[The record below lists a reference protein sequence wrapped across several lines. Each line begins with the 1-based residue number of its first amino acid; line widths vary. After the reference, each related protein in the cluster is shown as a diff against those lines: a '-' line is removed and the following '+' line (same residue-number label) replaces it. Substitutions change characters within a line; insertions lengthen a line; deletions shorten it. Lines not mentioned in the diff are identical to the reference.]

1 MKSNE
6 IRRAF
11 LDFFERKG
19 HAIVPSAPMVVKN
32 DPTLMF
38 TNAGMNQFKD
48 IFLGNAPRK
57 YPRAADTQKCLRVSG
72 KHNDLEEVGH
82 DTYHHTMFEMLGNWS
97 YGDYFKKEAIEW
109 AWELLHDVYGLPAD
123 RMYAT
128 VYEGSAED
136 GVPFDSEAYDYWKRF
151 LPEDHIIRGNKH
163 DNFWE
168 MGETGPCGPC
178 SEIHYDLRDESEIA
192 ACPGRGM
199 VNTGHPQVIEI
210 WNLVFMQFN
219 RKANGSLEPL
229 PARNVDTG
237 MGFERLCM
245 ILQGKK
251 SNYDTDVFQPAIGRI
266 AAMAGKRYGDDAK
279 ADVAMRVIADHLRAI
294 SFSIADGQLPSN
306 VKAGYVIRRILR
318 RAVRYGYTY
327 LGFNEPFLC
336 RLVAGLVEQMGAQF
350 PELKAQQA
358 LIEKVIEEEESAFL
372 RTLATG
378 ISLLDG
384 VIARL
389 REEGGSRI
397 AGADAFLLYDTYGFP
412 IDLTEL
418 IAREQGVEV
427 DLEAFEQ
434 ELQAQK
440 ARSRNAAAVAADDWQ
455 ELIPLRQSE
464 FTGYDTLTEQVRIAR
479 WRRVTSKNR
488 TTYQLVFDRT
498 PFYGNSGGQVGDTGF
513 IEGAGERI
521 RIVATEKENGLIV
534 HIAEQ
539 LPADPGACFTATV
552 DADKRQAAANNH
564 TATHL
569 LHEALRDVLGKHVE
583 QKGSMVTPEGL
594 RFDFSHFQKVTPEQ
608 LREVERRVNRAIRA
622 DHALEENRA
631 ATREEAER
639 CGAMMLFGEK
649 YGDRVRMVRFGTS
662 VELCGGTHTR
672 ATGTIGL
679 FKIVNESAI
688 SAGVRRIEAVTG
700 EQAEQ
705 MLYVAEDTLRGVA
718 EAMNNSQVV
727 QAEGG
732 RGHASRADRTA
743 GRQDRGLDARA
754 RRHAARGQAGRPA
767 ARLHQGPGLQ
777 PARPHAQA
785 RIRAGHEPRGQ
796 AFADRHAGGR
806 DRRCRRE
813 CRCCGAR
820 GREAH
825 AGRRRR
831 SAFLRYGGRQEP
843 RGFAGCHR
851 PGRGAD
857 RGETEIAAQCDRAV
871 RVVPARGRTPVRT
884 LPGRRGGGFRT
895 GCFRSGKRTKQSDY
909 GTESIAYD
917 SRRLG

>member
-1 MKSNE
+1 MESNK
-6 IRRAF
+6 IRQAF
-11 LDFFERKG
+11 LDFFASKG

-97 YGDYFKKEAIEW
+97 YGDYFKKEAIAW
-109 AWELLHDVYGLPAD
+109 AWELLHDVYRLPAE

-128 VYEGSAED
+128 VFEGSEED
-136 GVPFDSEAYDYWKRF
+136 GVPFDQEAYDYWRQF

-178 SEIHYDLRDESEIA
+178 SEIHFDLRDEAEIA
-192 ACPGRGM
+192 AKPGREM
-199 VNTGHPQVIEI
+199 VNAGHPQVIEI

-251 SNYDTDVFQPAIGRI
+251 SNYDTDVFQPTIQRI
-266 AAMAGKRYGDDAK
+266 SALSGKRYGENEQC
-279 ADVAMRVIADHLRAI
+279 DVAMRVMADHLRAI
-294 SFSIADGQLPSN
+294 AFSIADGQLPSN

-327 LGFNEPFLC
+327 LGFTEPTLC
-336 RLVAGLVEQMGAQF
+336 KLVAGLVEQMGGQF

-358 LIEKVIEEEESAFL
+358 LIEKVIEEEEASFL

-378 ISLLDG
+378 INLLDG
-384 VIARL
+384 VIARVKA
-389 REEGGSRI
+389 EGTSRI
-397 AGADAFLLYDTYGFP
+397 SGKDAFVLYDTFGFP

-427 DLEAFEQ
+427 DLEDFDK

-440 ARSRNAAAVAADDWQ
+440 ARSRNAAAVDTDDWV
-455 ELIPLRQSE
+455 ELFPLKESI
-464 FTGYDTLTEQVRIAR
+464 FTGYDTLVEQVRIAR
-479 WRRVTSKNR
+479 YRRVTSKGR

-498 PFYGNSGGQVGDTGF
+498 PFYGNSGGQIGDVGYIQSGD
-513 IEGAGERI
+513 EQVA
-521 RIVATEKENGLIV
+521 IVDTEKENGLII
-534 HIAEQ
+534 HIVEHLPSDPSAE
-539 LPADPGACFTATV
+539 FTAVV
-552 DADKRQAAANNH
+552 DAEKRQNAANNH

-569 LHEALRDVLGKHVE
+569 LHAALREVLGKHVE
-583 QKGSMVTPEGL
+583 QKGSMVTPEAL
-594 RFDFSHFQKVTPEQ
+594 RFDFSHFQKVTPEE
-608 LREVERRVNRAIRA
+608 LRRVEQLVNRSVRA
-622 DHALEENRA
+622 NYPLEENRN
-631 ATREEAER
+631 ATKEEAER

-649 YGDRVRMVRFGTS
+649 YGDRVRMVKFGPS
-662 VELCGGTHTR
+662 VELCGGTHTS
-672 ATGTIGL
+672 ATGNIGV

-700 EQAEQ
+700 EAAER
-705 MLYVAEDTLRGVA
+705 LFYAAEDTLRTVG
-718 EAMNNSQVV
+718 EQLHNSQVLQAVRKMVESNEALSKEVETMRREQVSQWAEKVLASTPERYGV
-727 QAEGG
+727 QLIAVQLERPADFVKDLAYAMRQRAPKLVFVVGTVAGG
-732 RGHASRADRTA
+732 KPTLTVMLGEEI
-743 GRQDRGLDARA
+743 
-754 RRHAARGQAGRPA
+754 AARGVNAGAVVREA
-767 ARLHQGPGLQ
+767 AKLMQGGGGGQPFFATAGGKNPDGLQ
-777 PARPHAQA
+777 AAMDKA
-785 RIRAGHEPRGQ
+785 VELI
-796 AFADRHAGGR
+796 
-806 DRRCRRE
+806 
-813 CRCCGAR
+813 GA
-820 GREAH
+820 A
-825 AGRRRR
+825 
-831 SAFLRYGGRQEP
+831 LR
-843 RGFAGCHR
+843 
-851 PGRGAD
+851 
-857 RGETEIAAQCDRAV
+857 
-871 RVVPARGRTPVRT
+871 
-884 LPGRRGGGFRT
+884 
-895 GCFRSGKRTKQSDY
+895 
-909 GTESIAYD
+909 
-917 SRRLG
+917 